1 MSEPLGSEP
10 VKLDLLAIGA
20 HPDDVE
26 LCCGG
31 TLAVLAQ
38 RGRRV
43 GILHLTRGEAGTRG
57 TPEQRE
63 REGRAAAVALG
74 AVAVDFL
81 NCGDG
86 GLRTGRDEEDAVI
99 AKLRL
104 WRPEIVL
111 GPSPIDR
118 HPDHARGWELVEAAS
133 FYSGLARRSVG
144 EPHRPAVLLAY
155 MQHDPFAP
163 TLIVDVTAGW
173 PAKMAALDC
182 YTSQLHRA
190 AAPAAAVVEA
200 GPLPPMTRVA
210 SPEFRA
216 SIEGR
221 ARHYGLVIGVEFG
234 EPYWSRLPLAVG
246 DLVAL
251 LEPGALR

>member
-1 MSEPLGSEP
+1 MSAPAASDP
-10 VKLDLLAIGA
+10 VKLDVLAIGA
-20 HPDDVE
+20 HPDDAE

-57 TPEQRE
+57 TPEERE
-63 REGRAAAVALG
+63 REARAAASALG

-99 AKLRL
+99 AKLRQ
-104 WRPEIVL
+104 WRPDIVL
-111 GPSPIDR
+111 APAPVDR
-118 HPDHARGWELVEAAS
+118 HPDHARGHQLVEAAC
-133 FYSGLARRSVG
+133 FYAGLARRGAG

-155 MQHDPFAP
+155 MQHDPFDP

-173 PAKMAALDC
+173 SAKMAALDC
-182 YTSQLHRA
+182 YESQLHT
-190 AAPAAAVVEA
+190 PAGRGRQGAW
-200 GPLPPMTRVA
+200 TRVS

-221 ARHYGLVIGVEFG
+221 ARHYGLVIGAEFG
-234 EPYWSRLPLAVG
+234 EPYGSRLPLAVP
-246 DLVAL
+246 DPMARL
-251 LEPGALR
+251 LPGALK